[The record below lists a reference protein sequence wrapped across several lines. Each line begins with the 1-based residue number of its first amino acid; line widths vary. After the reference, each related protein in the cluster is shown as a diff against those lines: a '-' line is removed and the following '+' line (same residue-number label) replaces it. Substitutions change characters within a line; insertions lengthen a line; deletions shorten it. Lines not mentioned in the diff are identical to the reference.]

1 MLIIVIFYSVA
12 CDSIAAAQH
21 RASSSICKC
30 AIDDDDDDDDER
42 LLFFPFS
49 VFLLVRSQQSFLVL
63 FFSLVFFL
71 LNFFFIFYFFALP
84 LRVWMCATRND
95 FISHLTCGAHPANE
109 RPPSTPASSRI
120 LFFALFAILFV
131 SLHPLA
137 FDHIL
142 DFNCEDFRFQL
153 MTAKFWNSIFWGGI
167 LLSLFSKWL
176 HPFIL
181 FFFSLSLSFG
191 ILLDI
196 V

>member
-1 MLIIVIFYSVA
+1 MWFDRSCATQSVIINMQMRHRWWWWWWWWKAFVLSLFSFPSR
-12 CDSIAAAQH
+12 SIAT
-21 RASSSICKC
+21 I
-30 AIDDDDDDDDER
+30 
-42 LLFFPFS
+42 FS
-49 VFLLVRSQQSFLVL
+49 CLVL
-63 FFSLVFFL
+63 FSRLFSFK
-71 LNFFFIFYFFALP
+71 FIFYFLFFALP

-191 ILLDI
+191 KLLDI